1 MLGAAPPANRQAQ
14 CVEVSSMGKF
24 DSAEVIV
31 STASM
36 ASMLRGAA
44 PGQAQKRDGKYHRG
58 GKRAECHSDITQ
70 QNTAASQNTQ
80 QQSSHDSQHK

>member
-14 CVEVSSMGKF
+14 CVEVSSIGEF

-36 ASMLRGAA
+36 ASMLGGAA
-44 PGQAQKRDGKYHRG
+44 PGQARDGKYHRG
-58 GKRAECHSDITQ
+58 GKRAEWHSDITQ
-70 QNTAASQNTQ
+70 QNIAAS
-80 QQSSHDSQHK
+80 